1 MNSMKKSVRIRK
13 ALPGETPRFINKTS
27 KFLTKAKMGMSVSAP
42 SSDEMIKNIV
52 ETIYTDLSYDADPDI
67 VLSET
72 VSKYKISEQSA
83 LMLLKIAM
91 TRLSDEGFY
100 DKEDIKSDAEKTED
114 KEKALAIANQ
124 KNKELQK
131 QQTESDNAEL
141 DEMNFSEEGYDAEE
155 EEERLND
162 RSHLED
168 EESMQQEAFDDGGEI
183 SEQQQI
189 INQYAYPGK
198 KNDKIFSLDEE
209 IKNTPGTVPI
219 IPGMYPELTDYIA
232 NYRPISDSFEYSKY
246 LPEGKEGMSMET
258 FDPACPCPPTC
269 DCRDYGLAVKE
280 GIPLLTKFFPETGA
294 SLARGLQ
301 GFDFINKETPIGSS
315 TGIQRVLPLGSL
327 AGQGVRAIPKVGKW
341 FDPKAPQT
349 YIVQNRLDMFKL
361 LGGQDVT
368 DLPSFLRNGNAIDP
382 NSVSVKSLEL
392 LGTDI
397 DKILKYVDAAGGAT
411 AQTNSFMLKDVDP
424 NIDLGITNTIG
435 GIYDGNTKIVFGL
448 DDVSKTPFFQLE
460 RQVTPG
466 ERLVDGIV
474 PRKANPVTFKNRFY
488 FETMGPRQ
496 SMAIYNSNGE
506 LILNRGEKSLFS
518 TAEPNYFTGQ
528 TQYFPSTQKPLTKE
542 DMTFGRRLTDQL
554 LFPRPY
560 FRSGTLQEQVFPT
573 LGYTAPGQQQ
583 EGFNPASL
591 TADEILK
598 DWQYQKNYNKRLG
611 YKTLGYPLG
620 LGALGY
626 GIYKSIYP
634 DPCPCANGTMKVECC
649 EEKDPT
655 TQTVGTS
662 NEVRNVDPST
672 LNKTVIPDSIKRL
685 QDNPNTRLENITDR
699 EYYEMMKKMRLR
711 PDSINPKV
719 PYRIGVE
726 DIPGKEEKYGGAT
739 KNQFIKKVGGLLRK
753 DEGGENTLGK
763 GSRQDTLTSDVSQ
776 IKTDFIK
783 SVNKKA
789 GDALLS
795 NIYEKANKTGDQGL
809 INALMGNQEAP
820 QARRG
825 MAISNDDVP
834 EWYTGYN
841 YMLKPRQYRK
851 YFNKLKKL
859 LPKGLDISK
868 LNYASS
874 MYNSNLSRAPFGN
887 VFTIDDYAKL
897 LTSAAYPIKEGMEMQ
912 GPSMYV
918 QDTDIFGRPKR
929 YMVDFSGR
937 MSAQRQAE
945 QVEETNNKKN
955 IDALSLP
962 IILQNP
968 GYDGIMPPSQTGI
981 DFTNDKSVFLNWSQ
995 TPTQPQGL
1003 PGPEVYYNQ
1012 GGFVDMDVEN
1022 PLTRF
1027 IYGGD
1032 PCPEGSYWNGEECVP
1047 YAPGVPTR
1055 EELFNDPTNLDYLNK
1070 LNRRRNV
1077 QDYDKW
1083 RENKLNEY
1091 IKQNYKGPRDS
1102 KGNVYTNEEWFEFLN
1117 SEEFQ
1122 KLNKSLPNPEDE
1134 DGPLNFP
1141 KDYEQKNYYPKEG
1154 DWDEKSKKELN
1165 DLFNS
1170 EADEY
1175 EILRKFLEENPDYKE
1190 EYYDK
1195 GFNYMYNK
1203 LTPEQKSK
1211 YTPKTEEL
1219 RKSRY
1224 DNWCPCSKTQE
1235 ILVQGKPV
1243 QQKICVPCE
1252 QAKTGGYINRNS
1264 KNSLTKFG
1272 YGGDETDYYEPY
1284 SLPEANGGLSV
1295 SGQKCPPGYGF
1306 SKSQNKCV
1314 PFKPKR
1320 TYVPVTIPNRRD
1332 YGFRGMLPWN
1342 PMFSNVG
1349 SWSKQMRL
1357 PYYLNNNQLYTG
1369 QLPSSPMARYVTD
1382 TDIFGRDKRYLD
1394 IYEVGEGDNL
1404 SDLYDFI
1411 GSQNINTQNNNR
1423 QQTRQKSSGDRLDR
1437 RIARWD
1443 RRAARNEE
1451 EYEPMEGAITN
1462 YENPDD
1468 FYNAIN
1474 PVSREDAQFLGAGYT
1489 AAEDYKNKGKV
1500 RKVRDAEGNWYD
1512 RNDKMIPDKKAPSE
1526 VPGYYDPVKKHGGLH
1541 KYAPGGINDPSP
1553 GGYNPFA
1560 LGTGFGMGFGQST
1573 SAYDPQSADARFER
1587 ELQGGAGPSK
1597 LPPQQQNPFAFITG
1611 TGTGSY
1617 AETANTGHTLGS
1629 QGQEIIPQKVSPNN
1643 KRNLV
1648 GVESKRKIMREV
1660 NPQGM
1665 VDVKNNMIIS
1675 PITMAIE
1682 NRGRKQNEI
1691 NTTLDFTS
1699 ANMNYPAANEIY
1711 QGKDVDYG
1719 SGIGMFTPEQGSDR
1733 SSYSTFGRYGGYMAY
1748 GGFADPYFEEDE
1760 EVYMTPEELEQFLA
1774 AGGQVEYL

>member
-280 GIPLLTKFFPETGA
+280 GIPLLTKFFPEAGA

-392 LGTDI
+392 LGSDI

-474 PRKANPVTFKNRFY
+474 PKKASPVTFKNRFY

-518 TAEPNYFTGQ
+518 TVEPNYFTGQ

-542 DMTFGRRLTDQL
+542 DMTFGRRLTDHL

-662 NEVRNVDPST
+662 NEIRNVDPST

-685 QDNPNTRLENITDR
+685 QDNPNTRLENVTDR

-825 MAISNDDVP
+825 MAINNDDVP

-1003 PGPEVYYNQ
+1003 PGPEAYYNQ

-1022 PLTRF
+1022 P
-1027 IYGGD
+1027 
-1032 PCPEGSYWNGEECVP
+1032 
-1047 YAPGVPTR
+1047 
-1055 EELFNDPTNLDYLNK
+1055 
-1070 LNRRRNV
+1070 
-1077 QDYDKW
+1077 
-1083 RENKLNEY
+1083 
-1091 IKQNYKGPRDS
+1091 
-1102 KGNVYTNEEWFEFLN
+1102 
-1117 SEEFQ
+1117 
-1122 KLNKSLPNPEDE
+1122 
-1134 DGPLNFP
+1134 
-1141 KDYEQKNYYPKEG
+1141 
-1154 DWDEKSKKELN
+1154 
-1165 DLFNS
+1165 
-1170 EADEY
+1170 
-1175 EILRKFLEENPDYKE
+1175 
-1190 EYYDK
+1190 
-1195 GFNYMYNK
+1195 
-1203 LTPEQKSK
+1203 
-1211 YTPKTEEL
+1211 
-1219 RKSRY
+1219 
-1224 DNWCPCSKTQE
+1224 
-1235 ILVQGKPV
+1235 
-1243 QQKICVPCE
+1243 
-1252 QAKTGGYINRNS
+1252 
-1264 KNSLTKFG
+1264 LTKFG

-1332 YGFRGMLPWN
+1332 YGFRGILPWN
-1342 PMFSNVG
+1342 PIFSNAG

-1382 TDIFGRDKRYLD
+1382 TDIFGRDKRYID
-1394 IYEVGEGDNL
+1394 IYDVGEGDNL
-1404 SDLYDFI
+1404 SDLYDFV
-1411 GSQNINTQNNNR
+1411 GSQNMNTQNNNR
-1423 QQTRQKSSGDRLDR
+1423 QQTRQKVSGDRLDR

-1451 EYEPMEGAITN
+1451 EYEPMEGVIRN

-1474 PVSREDAQFLGAGYT
+1474 PIYREDAQFLGAGYT